1 MKLCF
6 STLSS
11 GYNFVNVVIVK
22 KPLNKYMISNRKG
35 LRLEILVLL
44 GLVSG

>member
-1 MKLCF
+1 MKQCF
-6 STLSS
+6 SLLS

-22 KPLNKYMISNRKG
+22 KPLNKYTVSNRKG

-44 GLVSG
+44 GLVAG